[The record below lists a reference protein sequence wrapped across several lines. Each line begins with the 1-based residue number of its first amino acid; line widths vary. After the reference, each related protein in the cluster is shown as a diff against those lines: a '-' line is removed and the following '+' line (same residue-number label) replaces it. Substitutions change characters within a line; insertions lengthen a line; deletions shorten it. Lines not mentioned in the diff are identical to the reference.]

1 MPDVQCLFLISV
13 SHHQMQL
20 HAEGNLLSNGQVLYI
35 MVGVRALPCR
45 GRPFV
50 LPSPRFWGGEATVGI
65 TKTST
70 SSRASS

>member
-1 MPDVQCLFLISV
+1 MLDDQCLFPISI
-13 SHHQMQL
+13 SHHQIQL

-35 MVGVRALPCR
+35 MLGVRALPCR

-65 TKTST
+65 TKIST
-70 SSRASS
+70 SLRAWS